1 MSSPFQK
8 SFSEKSPLSK
18 HRFDHVIDPETEKLV
33 KQFRKNKKDWEA
45 SLEKSLKDKTPES
58 RKTRDSLYRVYEGTA
73 RKISDLKMGSD
84 IPNDVSNQISDGFDF
99 N

>member
-33 KQFRKNKKDWEA
+33 KQFRKNKKDWES
-45 SLEKSLKDKTPES
+45 SLDKSLKDKTPES
-58 RKTRDSLYRVYEGTA
+58 RKTRDSLYRVYETTA
-73 RKISDLKMGSD
+73 RKISDLPFKVD
-84 IPNDVSNQISDGFDF
+84 IPKDIQGQIMDGFDY
-99 N
+99 

>member
-8 SFSEKSPLSK
+8 SFSEKSPLSN
-18 HRFDHVIDPETEKLV
+18 HRFDHVIDPETEELV

-45 SLEKSLKDKTPES
+45 SLEKSLKDKTPEN

-73 RKISDLKMGSD
+73 RKINKLKMGSD
-84 IPNDVSNQISDGFDF
+84 IPNDVSAQLADGFDF
-99 N
+99 